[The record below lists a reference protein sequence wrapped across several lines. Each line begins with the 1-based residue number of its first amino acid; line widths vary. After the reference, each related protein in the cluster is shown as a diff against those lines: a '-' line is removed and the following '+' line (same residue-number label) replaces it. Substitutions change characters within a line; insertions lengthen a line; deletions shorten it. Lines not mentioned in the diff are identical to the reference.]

1 MPSSKNSTNR
11 HSIRDSLRA
20 RPKHGRVELAA
31 IDPSDTN
38 GVKRHWADER
48 TLADEEHV
56 MQLQD
61 RLHAEAKRSVLIVL
75 QGMDTSGKDGT
86 VRYALRG
93 LNPQGVRIVSFKAP
107 SASERRH
114 DFLWRIKRALPDPGE
129 IVIFNRSHY
138 EDVLIARVKG
148 LAPPAVIRKR
158 YAIINRFE
166 AAVARS
172 GTAIVKVYLHISE
185 DEQRRRLV
193 GRLNDP
199 DKHWKFSDGDVTER
213 AYWDAYQRAY
223 ATAIGRCSSAES
235 PWYVIPANRK
245 WYRNWAVTQ
254 VLIEEMEAMK
264 SNYPHPQL
272 DVRALKRS
280 LSSNV
285 DKPSGKHTNRAA

>member
-11 HSIRDSLRA
+11 RSVRDVLRA
-20 RPKHGRVELAA
+20 RPERGRVDLAA
-31 IDPSDTN
+31 MDPSETN

-56 MQLQD
+56 MLLQD

-86 VRYALRG
+86 VRHALRG

-114 DFLWRIKRALPDPGE
+114 DFLWRIQRALPNPGE
-129 IVIFNRSHY
+129 IAIFNRSHY

-148 LAPPAVIRKR
+148 LASPAVIQQR
-158 YAIINRFE
+158 YGLINRFE
-166 AAVARS
+166 AEIVKG
-172 GTAIVKVYLHISE
+172 GTAIVKLCLHISE
-185 DEQRRRLV
+185 EEQRRRLV
-193 GRLNDP
+193 GRLNER
-199 DKHWKFSDGDVTER
+199 DKHWKFSDGDITER
-213 AYWDAYQRAY
+213 RYWGAYQEAY
-223 ATAIGRCSSAES
+223 AAAIGRCSTAAA

-254 VLIEEMEAMK
+254 ILIEEMEAMK
-264 SNYPHPQL
+264 SIYPNPRL

-280 LSSNV
+280 LSPNLHLHAR
-285 DKPSGKHTNRAA
+285 KQPKQAA